1 MLLRAFYILPL
12 LHPYADR
19 STSIGEAALQGREC
33 QYLPSS
39 STLVSVSVLLGM
51 NKSNIR
57 VVKQNWPDQMK
68 VNLMACK

>member
-1 MLLRAFYILPL
+1 MLLRAFYVLPL

-39 STLVSVSVLLGM
+39 SSLVSVSVLLGM
-51 NKSNIR
+51 NKSNSCETELAR
-57 VVKQNWPDQMK
+57 SNEGEF
-68 VNLMACK
+68 NGL